1 MSDPTND
8 AGEPAA
14 KRVRKPRV
22 AKTAADAPSMPTLP
36 EPSAPTPRTSA
47 PKPSESKPSESRP
60 PAEPRHEATAP
71 AREAA
76 PRSNAEHAHRND
88 ANPGTG
94 DNRNSNQ
101 GDSQTDNPGGEGQ
114 RHDGQRSNN
123 NNRRDRFKNRRDRQR
138 DRYQEGGMPDDGG
151 NGETFVPRPHPQVPE
166 GFPQYSLGD
175 LKRMPAHKLLEIA
188 DQLQISEGVARAR
201 KQDIIFAVLKVL
213 TRHGEGVAA
222 DGVLEIL
229 PDGFGFLRAAEA
241 SYLAG
246 PDDTYISP
254 SQIRRFNL
262 RTGDHLSGR
271 IRWPKDGERY
281 FALSVVDTIN
291 GEPIEASKNKTL
303 FENLTPL
310 FPRKKFRLERGD
322 GSSEDI
328 TGRILDLMAPQGK
341 GQRALIVSP

>member
-1 MSDPTND
+1 MRGRSPPSEDPPLSEQDTDSGDTAEKRTRKPRASGN
-8 AGEPAA
+8 AEPAA
-14 KRVRKPRV
+14 EAG
-22 AKTAADAPSMPTLP
+22 AKTPAPAAPADAPQGN
-36 EPSAPTPRTSA
+36 PSADAGGNDDGGNDGGRRNPR
-47 PKPSESKPSESRP
+47 
-60 PAEPRHEATAP
+60 
-71 AREAA
+71 RE
-76 PRSNAEHAHRND
+76 RFR
-88 ANPGTG
+88 
-94 DNRNSNQ
+94 
-101 GDSQTDNPGGEGQ
+101 
-114 RHDGQRSNN
+114 
-123 NNRRDRFKNRRDRQR
+123 NRRDRNRGERGGNRD
-138 DRYQEGGMPDDGG
+138 GMPSDDGG
-151 NGETFVPRPHPQVPE
+151 NETFVPRANPQVPE

-175 LKRMPAHKLLEIA
+175 LKRMPAPKLLEIA
-188 DQLQISEGVARAR
+188 EQLNIHEGVARAR
-201 KQDIIFAVLKVL
+201 KQDVIVALLKVL

-291 GEPIEASKNKTL
+291 GEPLEASKNKVL

-310 FPRKKFRLERGD
+310 FPRASSSSSAATAPPRTSPA
-322 GSSEDI
+322 GSS
-328 TGRILDLMAPQGK
+328 T
-341 GQRALIVSP
+341 